1 MLKPS
6 DDIQPAPERPVS
18 ELVQQLVE
26 DGKAYARAELDV
38 AKAVATAKG
47 KSLAIPAALLLGALI
62 VLQSAVTIVAV
73 TVFAALL
80 WPLGT
85 ILAGLV
91 AFLLFLGISG
101 GLAWYALQRV
111 KRVL

>member
-6 DDIQPAPERPVS
+6 DDIQPQPERPVG
-18 ELVQQLVE
+18 ELVHQLVE
-26 DGKAYARAELDV
+26 DGKAYARAELAV
-38 AKAVATAKG
+38 AKATATAKG
-47 KSLAIPAALLLGALI
+47 KALAIPAALLLGALI
-62 VLQSAVTIVAV
+62 VLQSAITVLAL

-91 AFLLFLGISG
+91 AFLLFLVIAG
-101 GLAWYALQRV
+101 GLSWYAVQRV
-111 KRVL
+111 KRTW